1 MSFFLLIFIGITFI
15 YKKKMA
21 LVSTKLN
28 VAYSMGGTLPKF
40 IFTDVTDY
48 SAQSGVAI
56 ADITGVIE
64 VTAPSGI
71 VYTGGSPD
79 ITGSASRI
87 NSTIIPIPLLAN
99 GSPEVGNY
107 SFKYTA
113 TNTATSVSVSYTVGY
128 DFQYVSPTG
137 ILTPTVDCLSPELT
151 STDATNYLS
160 GSTTPSDQ
168 FTITGADASA
178 NTFTIAGEKSGLFLV
193 GDTFNIIGST
203 VHNGNYT
210 VTSVSSTGT
219 NTVIGVSSVTSATVD
234 GSISTKTNTISYPVV
249 VPPTVGYTPV
259 VSTNTF
265 YSQTQTFKI
274 KTKSFYDF
282 GNGVSV
288 IDTVSAS
295 ALLDV
300 DCDVRLCEVFC
311 CVNSTLKAYLAYRG
325 VNDVLASQELNKYIL
340 ATSHL
345 SALRQAFE
353 CGYDKEV
360 NSIVQEIITVTQC
373 TPDCSCSDTTPQ
385 PITGLGAANITVV
398 NSTGN
403 GVTVTPSTV
412 GNTTTYS
419 LGISQALLNS
429 ITAAT
434 ATSSVSAA
442 ANSGIVV
449 TPSAPSSGNTNYAL
463 ALSSPAIAP
472 VEFINFKLN
481 RDNSVLF
488 FPSAQIIQNV
498 SNLKTPTSFAPAPGQ
513 PYSHYALT
521 VSGFQNTGNNTFKA
535 EVQCC
540 YQSYQYNS
548 TILDSNSGFYN
559 MWITPQIVK
568 INSNQII
575 IKFLDKNGLFVDI
588 SKMSSYPSMHLNIKI
603 YE

>member
-1 MSFFLLIFIGITFI
+1 
-15 YKKKMA
+15 MA

-48 SAQSGVAI
+48 SAQVGVQLTN
-56 ADITGVIE
+56 ITGVIE

-168 FTITGADASA
+168 FTITGVDTTA

-219 NTVIGVSSVTSATVD
+219 NTVIGVASVTNATVD
-234 GSISTKTNTISYPVV
+234 GSISTKTNTIYYPPVLAL
-249 VPPTVGYTPV
+249 PPVVGYTPV
-259 VSTNTF
+259 VSTSTF
-265 YSQTQTFKI
+265 YSQTQSFKVS
-274 KTKSFYDF
+274 TKSFYDF
-282 GNGVSV
+282 GNGISV
-288 IDTVSAS
+288 INTVSATS
-295 ALLDV
+295 ELDV

-403 GVTVTPSTV
+403 GVTVSPSTV

-419 LGISQALLNS
+419 LGISQSLLNS

-434 ATSSVSAA
+434 ATSSVVST
-442 ANSGIVV
+442 NGSV
-449 TPSAPSSGNTNYAL
+449 TITSSTASGNTAYD
-463 ALSSPAIAP
+463 LSIPAPAPAIAP
-472 VEFINFKLN
+472 VEFMNFKLN
-481 RDNSVLF
+481 RDNSALFVL
-488 FPSAQIIQNV
+488 SDQIIQNV
-498 SNLKTPTSFAPAPGQ
+498 SNLKTPTFITNALSGQ
-513 PYSHYALT
+513 PGDHYELT
-521 VSGFQNTGNNTFKA
+521 LSGFQNTGSTTFKA

-540 YQSYQYNS
+540 YQSYQPNAVVIDTTS
-548 TILDSNSGFYN
+548 PFYSY
-559 MWITPQIVK
+559 WITPEIIK
-568 INSNQII
+568 TNNNQII
-575 IKFLDKNGLFVDI
+575 IKFTDKNNLFVYNG
-588 SKMSSYPSMHLNIKI
+588 SMGRYPNMHLNIKI